1 MDATAA
7 LRDGGPVLA
16 EGAVIERLRRQG
28 AAPLDPHVLHAL
40 HLYDPAARRALE
52 GIYREYLAAG
62 LDRGLP
68 VLLLTPTWRASAERL
83 ARAGGPDCAALSRE
97 AVGLLAA
104 LRDAAG
110 ADGRAI
116 IGGLMGPRGDAY
128 DPVGGLDEDAAA
140 AFHAEQARALAVAGA
155 DLIMAATLPTAPEA
169 LGLARAMAATGRPY
183 LVSYVLRPAGTL
195 LDGTPLGEAVARIDG
210 AVDPPPLAHMANCV
224 HPRIFAAAFRR
235 ALKAAPALAGRL
247 VGLQANTSPLPP
259 EKLDGS
265 AALHA
270 ENPETFAALML
281 GLREEFGLRVLGG
294 CCGTDGEHIRCLA
307 ALLAPAA
314 GPGESP

>member
-1 MDATAA
+1 MDATAP

-28 AAPLDPHVLHAL
+28 LAPLDPHVLHAL
-40 HLYDPAARRALE
+40 HLYAPDARRALA

-62 LDRGLP
+62 LDRELP
-68 VLLLTPTWRASAERL
+68 VLLLTPTWRASPERL

-97 AVGLLAA
+97 AVGLLSS
-104 LRDAAG
+104 LRDEAG
-110 ADGRAI
+110 AEGRAV

-128 DPVGGLDEDAAA
+128 DPAEGLAEGAASD
-140 AFHAEQARALAVAGA
+140 FHAEQARALAAAGA
-155 DLIMAATLPTAPEA
+155 DVLLAATLPAAPEA
-169 LGLARAMAATGRPY
+169 LGLARAMAAAGRPY

-195 LDGTPLGEAVARIDG
+195 LDGAPLGEIVARIDG
-210 AVDPPPLAHMANCV
+210 EVDPPPLAHLANCV
-224 HPRIFAAAFRR
+224 HPRIFAEAFRC
-235 ALKAAPALAGRL
+235 ALAAAPALAGRL

-294 CCGTDGEHIRCLA
+294 CCGTDGAHIRRLA
-307 ALLAPAA
+307 ALLAAA
-314 GPGESP
+314 A